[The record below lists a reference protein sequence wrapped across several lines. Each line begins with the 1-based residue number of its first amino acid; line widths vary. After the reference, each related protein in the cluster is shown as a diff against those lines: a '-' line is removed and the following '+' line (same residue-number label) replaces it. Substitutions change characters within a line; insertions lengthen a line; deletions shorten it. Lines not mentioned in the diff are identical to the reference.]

1 MTEYSQD
8 KHNLNSY
15 FKGKNSMQN
24 KSLLKILSLL
34 LASMFIL
41 TACASSSASAAPSD
55 TGTVTSVNLADTIQT
70 SGNLGA
76 DQLSALTWGTSGT
89 VDKVNVKVGQS
100 VKAGDVL
107 AILKSDSVP
116 AGIITAQADLASAQ
130 RDLQNLLD
138 SQAAQAA
145 AQLAVA
151 NAEQALNTAQ
161 KAVASVN
168 FPRASDVLINNTQAK
183 IDQAKLT
190 LAKAS
195 DSYRLVARKPEGD
208 AAKTTAE
215 LNMTTDQLNL
225 NTLIATYNWYTGKPT
240 SIDADILRANLATA
254 KASLADTQRTFQ
266 TVQNGP
272 DPVAVAAAQAKVD
285 AAQATVNSMAI
296 IAPFDGQVLT
306 VRTAVGNPVQSGDP
320 AVELVN
326 RNTLKVDTLVD
337 ETAISSVSVGDTAKV
352 KMDMLPGVTLNGK
365 VTVISSIG
373 TTVNG
378 LVDYTVTIA
387 LDPTDQPVRFGATA
401 NVTLSTGQPH
411 SMLAVPVAA
420 VQSDSAGEFVVQV
433 NPDGSTQRITV
444 TSGSLS
450 GNLVTINTTAA
461 LKAGDQVLFGTGSVS
476 SAQPAAGGGFRGGF
490 LQGGN

>member
-1 MTEYSQD
+1 M
-8 KHNLNSY
+8 K
-15 FKGKNSMQN
+15 N
-24 KSLLKILSLL
+24 KSLLKTLSLL
-34 LASMFIL
+34 LFSMLIL

-55 TGTVTSVNLADTIQT
+55 TGTVSSVNLADTIQT

-89 VDKVNVKVGQS
+89 VDKVNVKVGQN

-116 AGIITAQADLASAQ
+116 SGIITAQADLASAQ

-151 NAEQALNTAQ
+151 NAEKALSTAQ
-161 KAVASVN
+161 NAVDSLN
-168 FPRASDVLINNTQAK
+168 FPRASDILINNTQAK
-183 IDQAKLT
+183 IDQAKLQV
-190 LAKAS
+190 AKAS
-195 DSYRLVARKPEGD
+195 DSYRLVARKPNGD
-208 AAKTTAE
+208 SAKTTAE
-215 LNMTTDQLNL
+215 LNLTTAQLNL

-240 SIDADILRANLATA
+240 AIDADILRANLATA
-254 KASLADTQRTFQ
+254 KASLSDAQRTFQ

-272 DPVAVAAAQAKVD
+272 DPVAIAAAQAKVD
-285 AAQATVNSMAI
+285 AAQATVNSLAI

-306 VRTAVGNPVQSGDP
+306 VRTAVGNPIQNGDP

-326 RNTLKVDTLVD
+326 RSTLK
-337 ETAISSVSVGDTAKV
+337 
-352 KMDMLPGVTLNGK
+352 GK

-378 LVDYTVTIA
+378 LVKYTVTIA

-401 NVTLSTGQPH
+401 NVTLYTGQPH

-420 VQSDSAGEFVVQV
+420 VQSDSAGEYVVLV
-433 NPDGSTQRITV
+433 NADGSTQRIAV
-444 TSGSLS
+444 TSGALS
-450 GNLVTINTTAA
+450 GNLVTISTTAA
-461 LKAGDQVLFGTGSVS
+461 LKEGDQVLFGSGAS
-476 SAQPAAGGGFRGGF
+476 STAASTNNNRGGF
-490 LQGGN
+490 LPGGPGGN

>member
-1 MTEYSQD
+1 M
-8 KHNLNSY
+8 K
-15 FKGKNSMQN
+15 N

-34 LASMFIL
+34 LVSMFIL

-55 TGTVTSVNLADTIQT
+55 IGTVTSINLADTIQT
-70 SGNLGA
+70 SGSLGA
-76 DQLSALTWGTSGT
+76 DQLSALAWGTSGT
-89 VDKVNVKVGQS
+89 VDKVNVKVGQN

-116 AGIITAQADLASAQ
+116 SGIITAQADLASAQ

-151 NAEQALNTAQ
+151 NAEQALSNAQ
-161 KAVASVN
+161 KAVDSVN
-168 FPRASDVLINNTQAK
+168 YPRASDVLINNTQAK

-195 DSYRLVARKPEGD
+195 ASYRLVARKPEGD
-208 AAKTTAE
+208 AARTTAE
-215 LNMTTDQLNL
+215 LNLTTDQLNL

-254 KASLADTQRTFQ
+254 NASLSDAQRTFQ

-306 VRTAVGNPVQSGDP
+306 VRTAAGNPVQSGDP

-352 KMDMLPGVTLNGK
+352 KMDMLPGVTLTGK

-401 NVTLSTGQPH
+401 NVTLATGQPH
-411 SMLAVPVAA
+411 SMLAVPVAT
-420 VQSDSAGEFVVQV
+420 VQSDSAGEYVVQV
-433 NPDGSTQRITV
+433 NSDGSTQRIAV
-444 TSGSLS
+444 TSGSLA

-476 SAQPAAGGGFRGGF
+476 SSQPAAGGGFRGGF